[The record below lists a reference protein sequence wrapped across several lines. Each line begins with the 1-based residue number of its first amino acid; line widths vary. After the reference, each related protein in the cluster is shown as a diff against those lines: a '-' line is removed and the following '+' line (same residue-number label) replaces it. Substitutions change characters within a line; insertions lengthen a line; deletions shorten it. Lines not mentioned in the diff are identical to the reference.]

1 MTTSSSNSTMPTGHT
16 APDSDTEANSLLAQ
30 TEPATPEMATTITEA
45 PSMTEF
51 ATPTPT
57 EQASPHPQSTTEPH
71 PVAKTRRVLP
81 PQQDFAL
88 GNSIIPPGTRMVV
101 DIPFGKLYTHTELNI
116 GAHVIHGKKA
126 GPVLL
131 ITAALHGDEINGVE
145 ICRRLLREDKLNQL
159 KGTLI
164 VVPIVNTYGFVQQS
178 RYLPD
183 RRDLNRSFPGSEK
196 GSLGSRMA
204 YQFMERILK
213 KSTHVIDLHTGAI
226 HRSNFPQVRATSKD
240 KVSLKMAESFNA
252 PIIIKAASRDGTMR
266 GTANALGI
274 PIILYEAGEALRFD
288 EHSIKI
294 GVRGILNVMHSLG
307 MLNPSKREQKTKS
320 LFSKKSSWVRAEH
333 DGIARYYLGL
343 GQTVSEGDVLAHIY
357 SPYSDFEVTVKAPF
371 SGIIIGRTNLPLV
384 NEGEALFHIAE
395 VSSLTEAEKT
405 IDAISDEVDNSMPVS
420 LQDEYGVV

>member
-1 MTTSSSNSTMPTGHT
+1 MSAPADLPDIAPELGSTQTAEASVNHLEQPAQSS
-16 APDSDTEANSLLAQ
+16 AP
-30 TEPATPEMATTITEA
+30 PV
-45 PSMTEF
+45 
-51 ATPTPT
+51 
-57 EQASPHPQSTTEPH
+57 QA
-71 PVAKTRRVLP
+71 
-81 PQQDFAL
+81 DFVL
-88 GNSIIPPGTRMVV
+88 GNSQIAPGQRMVV

-116 GAHVIHGKKA
+116 GAHVIHGKRP

-145 ICRRLLREDKLNQL
+145 ICRRLLRLPRLNNI

-204 YQFMERILK
+204 WQFTDRILK

-226 HRSNFPQVRATSKD
+226 HRSNYPQVRATSKD
-240 KVSLKMAESFNA
+240 KVSLRMAESFNA

-266 GTANALGI
+266 GTANGMGI

-288 EHSIKI
+288 EQAINI
-294 GVRGILNVMHSLG
+294 GVRGIVNVMHSLG
-307 MLNPSKREQKTKS
+307 MLRTLKRQQKTGS
-320 LFSKKSSWVRAEH
+320 LFSKKSSWIRAEH
-333 DGIARYYLGL
+333 DGIARYYQGL
-343 GQTVSEGDVLAHIY
+343 GQIVNAGDTLAHIY
-357 SPYSDFEVTVKAPF
+357 SPYSDFEVAVLAPF
-371 SGIIIGRTNLPLV
+371 SGIIIGRNNLPLV

-395 VSSLTEAEKT
+395 VSELAEAEKT
-405 IDAISDEVDNSMPVS
+405 LDAISDEVDNAMPAS
-420 LQDEYGVV
+420 LGGDYGVV

>member
-1 MTTSSSNSTMPTGHT
+1 MNEQETIRPLDATDTDEMKT
-16 APDSDTEANSLLAQ
+16 APVAEA
-30 TEPATPEMATTITEA
+30 
-45 PSMTEF
+45 
-51 ATPTPT
+51 
-57 EQASPHPQSTTEPH
+57 H
-71 PVAKTRRVLP
+71 LP
-81 PQQDFAL
+81 FTL
-88 GNSIIPPGTRMVV
+88 GNSVIAPGTRAVV

-116 GAHVIHGKKA
+116 GAHVVHGKRP

-145 ICRRLLREDKLNQL
+145 ICRRLLRLPKINSL

-204 YQFMERILK
+204 WQFTDRILK
-213 KSTHVIDLHTGAI
+213 KCTHVIDLHTGAI
-226 HRSNFPQVRATSKD
+226 HRSNLPQVRATSRD

-266 GTANALGI
+266 GTANNMGI

-288 EHSIKI
+288 EHAIKI
-294 GVRGILNVMHSLG
+294 GVRGIMNVMHSLG
-307 MLNPSKREQKTKS
+307 MLRSVKRPEKTRS
-320 LFSKKSSWVRAEH
+320 LFSKKSSWIRAEH
-333 DGIARYYLGL
+333 DGIARYYFGL
-343 GQTVSEGDVLAHIY
+343 GQKVNQGDTLAHIY
-357 SPYSDFEVTVKAPF
+357 SPYSDFEVAVQASF
-371 SGIIIGRTNLPLV
+371 SGIIIGRNNLPLI

-395 VSSLTEAEKT
+395 VSELEEAEKT
-405 IDAISDEVDNSMPVS
+405 IDAISDEVDNAMPAV
-420 LQDEYGVV
+420 LGGDYGVV

>member
-1 MTTSSSNSTMPTGHT
+1 MSEVP
-16 APDSDTEANSLLAQ
+16 
-30 TEPATPEMATTITEA
+30 EPAAVIANDDATTTVAA
-45 PSMTEF
+45 PKASQVAADFEF
-51 ATPTPT
+51 
-57 EQASPHPQSTTEPH
+57 
-71 PVAKTRRVLP
+71 
-81 PQQDFAL
+81 
-88 GNSIIPPGTRMVV
+88 GNSIITPGSRLVV

-116 GAHVIHGKKA
+116 GAHVLHGKRP

-145 ICRRLLREDKLNQL
+145 ICRRLLKLTKINSL
-159 KGTLI
+159 RGTLI

-204 YQFMERILK
+204 WQFTDRILK
-213 KSTHVIDLHTGAI
+213 KCTHVIDLHTGAI
-226 HRSNFPQVRATSKD
+226 HRSNLPQVRATSRD

-266 GTANALGI
+266 GTANNLGI

-288 EHSIKI
+288 EQSIKI
-294 GVRGILNVMHSLG
+294 GVRGIVNVMQSLG
-307 MLNPSKREQKTKS
+307 MLRTVRKVEKTQS

-333 DGIARYYLGL
+333 DGIARYYYGL
-343 GQTVSEGDVLAHIY
+343 GQKVEVGDVLAHIY
-357 SPYSDFEVTVKAPF
+357 SPYSDFEVSVVATF
-371 SGIIIGRTNLPLV
+371 SGIIIGRNNLPLI

-395 VSSLTEAEKT
+395 VSELDEAEKT
-405 IDAISDEVDNSMPVS
+405 IDAISDEVDSAMPAV
-420 LQDEYGVV
+420 LGGEFGLV

>member
-1 MTTSSSNSTMPTGHT
+1 M
-16 APDSDTEANSLLAQ
+16 TEADL
-30 TEPATPEMATTITEA
+30 TRATTPLSQAEPFEFGDSVIA
-45 PSMTEF
+45 PGSR
-51 ATPTPT
+51 A
-57 EQASPHPQSTTEPH
+57 
-71 PVAKTRRVLP
+71 
-81 PQQDFAL
+81 
-88 GNSIIPPGTRMVV
+88 VV

-116 GAHVIHGKKA
+116 GAHVIHGKRP

-145 ICRRLLREDKLNQL
+145 ICRRLLKLPKINTL
-159 KGTLI
+159 RGTLI

-204 YQFMERILK
+204 WQFTDRILK
-213 KSTHVIDLHTGAI
+213 KCTHVIDLHTGAI
-226 HRSNFPQVRATSKD
+226 HRSNLPQVRATSRD

-266 GTANALGI
+266 GTANNLGI

-288 EHSIKI
+288 EQSIKI
-294 GVRGILNVMHSLG
+294 GVRGIVNVMHSLG
-307 MLNPSKREQKTKS
+307 MLRSVRKQEKTQS

-333 DGIARYYLGL
+333 DGIARYYFGL
-343 GQTVSEGDVLAHIY
+343 GQKVEVGDVLAHIY
-357 SPYSDFEVTVKAPF
+357 SPYSDFEVAITATF
-371 SGIIIGRTNLPLV
+371 SGIIIGRNNLPLI

-395 VSSLTEAEKT
+395 VSELEEAEKT
-405 IDAISDEVDNSMPVS
+405 IDAISDEVDSAMPAV
-420 LQDEYGVV
+420 LGGEFGLV